1 MILRP
6 TTSANGIARLLPE
19 RPLPEAARRLRE
31 VFPELWA
38 RYELLVATR
47 DVHPER
53 KPRGS
58 PRRGS

>member
-1 MILRP
+1 MILRR
-6 TTSANGIARLLPE
+6 TTTANRIARLGPE

-31 VFPELWA
+31 VFPELWV

-53 KPRGS
+53 KPPEGPARGS
-58 PRRGS
+58 